1 MGKSA
6 PLSLQHCAGPARCC
20 PWDLV
25 VWMNPKVTV
34 RKCQMPPKKIEM
46 LDGIFK
52 TSALLFLR
60 GLQYIADTISST
72 CQWLTRRFLKTS
84 DLKRCPISR
93 AWVAVA
99 FPAPTPVASLGQDAQ
114 TYGNV
119 QARFGCVYTYK
130 RLGYV
135 YT

>member
-25 VWMNPKVTV
+25 VWMNPKLTV

-72 CQWLTRRFLKTS
+72 CQMVDKALLEDIRSKEM
-84 DLKRCPISR
+84 PN
-93 AWVAVA
+93 
-99 FPAPTPVASLGQDAQ
+99 FPRMGCSSIASPNTGS
-114 TYGNV
+114 
-119 QARFGCVYTYK
+119 
-130 RLGYV
+130 
-135 YT
+135 